1 MELTYLTKKEG
12 TGPYTAEVYLC
23 YDVETGKAV
32 TIPESSR
39 YQSLFVCGGSGSGKT
54 SQVYEPLMARDLER
68 KYFYKE
74 VSKEMGFT
82 ALRTNIAVLNAPY
95 DNDYLNQNFNL
106 NMLSPIENKETI
118 YKTYMKK

>member
-1 MELTYLTKKEG
+1 
-12 TGPYTAEVYLC
+12 
-23 YDVETGKAV
+23 
-32 TIPESSR
+32 
-39 YQSLFVCGGSGSGKT
+39 
-54 SQVYEPLMARDLER
+54 MARDLER